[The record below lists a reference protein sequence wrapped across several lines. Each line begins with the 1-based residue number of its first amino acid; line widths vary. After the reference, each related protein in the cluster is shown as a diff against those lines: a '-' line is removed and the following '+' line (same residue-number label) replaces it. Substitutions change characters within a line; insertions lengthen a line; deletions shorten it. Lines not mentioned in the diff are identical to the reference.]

1 MKKHKNNAEL
11 FADARRSL
19 LGNLSV
25 AVWSFLLFTG
35 YLKPIASRQM
45 GNFVSYDL
53 VIPNRE
59 ICSIYQRTIL
69 QWFNDATRLNSRA
82 DLLSAL
88 LSQDTEQVNQ
98 IVGTWLNETISFFDE
113 KEQYYHGFMAG
124 LISGFK
130 GYKLVSNRE
139 SGNGRPDLILK
150 ERYSKETAIVI
161 EIKAANPKNKS
172 ETLASKLAEAMKQI
186 EVNRYEEELR
196 NDGYRNILLY
206 GVAFKEKECLV
217 RLKRTDKPV

>member
-1 MKKHKNNAEL
+1 
-11 FADARRSL
+11 
-19 LGNLSV
+19 
-25 AVWSFLLFTG
+25 
-35 YLKPIASRQM
+35 
-45 GNFVSYDL
+45 
-53 VIPNRE
+53 
-59 ICSIYQRTIL
+59 
-69 QWFNDATRLNSRA
+69 
-82 DLLSAL
+82 
-88 LSQDTEQVNQ
+88 
-98 IVGTWLNETISFFDE
+98 
-113 KEQYYHGFMAG
+113 MAG

-172 ETLASKLAEAMKQI
+172 ETLESKLAEAMKQI
-186 EVNRYEEELR
+186 EVNHYEEELR

-217 RLKRTDKPV
+217 QLKKL